1 MKYWMTQS
9 IKVKQPDI
17 NPVLKSLLTEIYI
30 SVSINKK
37 IVGGEELKSKYIVI
51 ITESNGKKTRRRIRI
66 RDKPGKPKQ

>member
-1 MKYWMTQS
+1 VKYWMTQS

>member
-1 MKYWMTQS
+1 MTQS